1 MPSLTMTPILL
12 LAIVAGALVLYGLG
26 RAALAGLAASGRAIE
41 RAARD
46 EADLVAAR
54 RQGEIMAEHWS
65 IDDVARRMSQS
76 RDF

>member
-1 MPSLTMTPILL
+1 MTGY
-12 LAIVAGALVLYGLG
+12 V
-26 RAALAGLAASGRAIE
+26 GRAIE